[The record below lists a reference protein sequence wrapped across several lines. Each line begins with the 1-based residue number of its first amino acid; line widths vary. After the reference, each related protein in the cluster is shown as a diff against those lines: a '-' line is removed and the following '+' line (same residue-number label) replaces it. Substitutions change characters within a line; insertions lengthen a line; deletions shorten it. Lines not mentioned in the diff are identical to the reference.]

1 METEQKPMLN
11 FNDTEYPLEDLSEP
25 AKMMVANLQDIAR
38 KSQEARMQLDQLEAA
53 RVAFSNMLEEELA
66 KSSEKSEG

>member
-11 FNDTEYPLEDLSEP
+11 FNDKDYSLEDLSEP
-25 AKMMVANLQDIAR
+25 AKMLVANLQDIQI

-53 RVAFSNMLEEELA
+53 RTTFTKMLEEEL
-66 KSSEKSEG
+66 EKGA

>member
-11 FNDTEYPLEDLSEP
+11 FNDKDYPLEDLSEP

-38 KSQEARMQLDQLEAA
+38 KTSEARMQLDQLEAA
-53 RVAFSNMLEEELA
+53 RTTFTSLLEEEL
-66 KSSEKSEG
+66 EKGA

>member
-38 KSQEARMQLDQLEAA
+38 KTSEARMQLDQLEAA
-53 RVAFSNMLEEELA
+53 RIHFSSLLEEEL
-66 KSSEKSEG
+66 EKGA

>member
-11 FNDTEYPLEDLSEP
+11 FNDKDYPLEELSEP
-25 AKMMVANLQDIAR
+25 AKMLVANLQDIQV

-53 RVAFSNMLEEELA
+53 RTTFTKMLEEEL
-66 KSSEKSEG
+66 EKGA

>member
-11 FNDTEYPLEDLSEP
+11 FNDKDYPLEDLSEP
-25 AKMMVANLQDIAR
+25 ARMLVANLQDIQV

-53 RVAFSNMLEEELA
+53 RTTFTKMLEEEL
-66 KSSEKSEG
+66 EKGA

>member
-11 FNDTEYPLEDLSEP
+11 FNDKDYPLEDLSEP

-38 KSQEARMQLDQLEAA
+38 KDTRS
-53 RVAFSNMLEEELA
+53 
-66 KSSEKSEG
+66 

>member
-11 FNDTEYPLEDLSEP
+11 FNDKDYPLEDLSEP

-38 KSQEARMQLDQLEAA
+38 KTQEARMQLDQLEAA
-53 RVAFSNMLEEELA
+53 RTTFTSLLEEEL
-66 KSSEKSEG
+66 EKGA